1 MSDQRLLK
9 KGEGLAKHLAL
20 KKIHLW
26 ESKCSRDVSFKATK
40 VEIPLEIEVSILSQE
55 SKNVLPYAARFTLIA
70 TDKETQK
77 KAFEIQVSFCVVYR
91 IKDDYAPTQEE
102 VEAFGA
108 TSAIFNAWPYV
119 REIVQSLVI
128 RMDLPP
134 FTLPP
139 VTIGQLAKVG
149 SDKDPLAKMVCGS

>member
-1 MSDQRLLK
+1 MSDQLLLK
-9 KGEGLAKHLAL
+9 KGESLGKNLTL

-26 ESKCSRDVSFKATK
+26 ESKCSRDVAFKASK
-40 VEIPLEIEVSILSQE
+40 VEIPLEIEV
-55 SKNVLPYAARFTLIA
+55 NVLQGQDTDTLSYAARFTLIA

-77 KAFEIQVSFCVVYR
+77 KAFEIQVSFCIVYK
-91 IKDDYAPTQEE
+91 IKADYKPQHDE

-108 TSAIFNAWPYV
+108 TSAIFNVWPYV
-119 REIVQSLVI
+119 RELIQSLVV

-139 VTIGQLAKVG
+139 ITISQLAKVG
-149 SDKDPLAKMVCGS
+149 TNKDPLAKMVCCN